1 MASNDGERPRDR
13 QPPETLVVQRRQ
25 RGEPVRCLGTPP
37 KKSVIDRDG
46 WPRRRAANSS
56 PAGTG
61 AETPPAR
68 VRRFRRGAAPTPRL
82 QCAQDALGGRME
94 RERPEY
100 LQPIP
105 RTRWEFP
112 WLGMWAVLLLGMTG
126 AGIWLHL
133 KTGDA
138 WNARFQSRPDHQ
150 ASTQRPVTPPPVDA
164 IESKRAASFEEQRL
178 ATITEIRLRRAAADE
193 REAAAKRQREE
204 LRCISGVAFRRIP
217 GGWEN
222 VPGAPCP

>member
-1 MASNDGERPRDR
+1 
-13 QPPETLVVQRRQ
+13 
-25 RGEPVRCLGTPP
+25 
-37 KKSVIDRDG
+37 
-46 WPRRRAANSS
+46 
-56 PAGTG
+56 
-61 AETPPAR
+61 
-68 VRRFRRGAAPTPRL
+68 
-82 QCAQDALGGRME
+82 ME

-112 WLGMWAVLLLGMTG
+112 WLGMWAVLLLGMAG

-138 WNARFQSRPDHQ
+138 WNARFRKNVAPQSLTQPDMP
-150 ASTQRPVTPPPVDA
+150 STVTTEERDA
-164 IESKRAASFEEQRL
+164 FTAEIREGRRRAEIEAQITEARLRAIAAQRAASGQSNS
-178 ATITEIRLRRAAADE
+178 
-193 REAAAKRQREE
+193 AKKGEF
-204 LRCISGVAFRRIP
+204 RCINGIAFRRIP